1 MEREDAILVPGL
13 LGPQNVVDVENVIAV
28 FVIVAIVLQ
37 ALAGLGQ
44 HAAGVARRLVLE
56 AGVADAVG
64 GGEMY
69 GQGLERLA

>member
-1 MEREDAILVPGL
+1 VEREDAILVPGL

-64 GGEMY
+64 GGEVD
-69 GQGLERLA
+69 GERL